1 MLAFPVF
8 FQRYQYEYTPVFQKT
23 VTLDRLNIICGEIR
37 FKKQWQ
43 GEYTEILFQIFWV
56 MLYVAKNFL

>member
-23 VTLDRLNIICGEIR
+23 VTLDSLNIICGEIR
-37 FKKQWQ
+37 FKKQ
-43 GEYTEILFQIFWV
+43 
-56 MLYVAKNFL
+56 